1 MSITSTGENGRVKSL
16 WTSLRNV
23 SEGLVDMRTLPVAIG
38 LILLI
43 VFFSLES
50 DVFLTSRNLTNLL
63 SQSVVTGIM
72 ALGLIF
78 VLLVGEIDLS
88 VAAISGVTSVL
99 MAKLIMD
106 FGFPPSVAIAIAFLA
121 GAGIGGLSARW
132 ITWMRVPSFVVT
144 LGVGLVLNGV
154 QLALLPETGR
164 YNLLGTG
171 IENVAGTSLKGPPAW
186 IALALLVLVMLTIRF
201 TAYRQRVAAGL
212 AAPFFAAVVLPLLP
226 LLFIGIVGVALLD
239 LHNGVPVPVI
249 IFTALLVVASYLTQE
264 TRIGLYLY
272 AVGDNIEAARRS
284 GIRPQAVKLFAFM
297 VAGALAALAGL
308 LASSRIL
315 GVSVSSG
322 GGIGGGSLLL
332 ESIAAAVIGGVSLF
346 GGKGRVSAA
355 VFGALIIG
363 TVSNGL
369 NLMGVGNEIR
379 LVVTGFLLVL
389 AVSVDRVIERF
400 AGPLSRD

>member
-1 MSITSTGENGRVKSL
+1 M
-16 WTSLRNV
+16 
-23 SEGLVDMRTLPVAIG
+23 
-38 LILLI
+38 I
-43 VFFSLES
+43 V
-50 DVFLTSRNLTNLL
+50 
-63 SQSVVTGIM
+63 
-72 ALGLIF
+72 
-78 VLLVGEIDLS
+78 
-88 VAAISGVTSVL
+88 
-99 MAKLIMD
+99 
-106 FGFPPSVAIAIAFLA
+106 
-121 GAGIGGLSARW
+121 IGG
-132 ITWMRVPSFVVT
+132 I
-144 LGVGLVLNGV
+144 
-154 QLALLPETGR
+154 
-164 YNLLGTG
+164 
-171 IENVAGTSLKGPPAW
+171 
-186 IALALLVLVMLTIRF
+186 
-201 TAYRQRVAAGL
+201 
-212 AAPFFAAVVLPLLP
+212 
-226 LLFIGIVGVALLD
+226 GVALLD
-239 LHNGVPVPVI
+239 LHNGVPVPVVL
-249 IFTALLVVASYLTQE
+249 FTALLVVAGYLTQE

-272 AVGDNIEAARRS
+272 AVGDNIEAARRA
-284 GIRPQAVKLFAFM
+284 GIRPQTVKLFAFM

-308 LASSRIL
+308 LAASRIL

>member
-1 MSITSTGENGRVKSL
+1 MSIISTGRDSREKSI
-16 WTSLRNV
+16 WAGLRNAC
-23 SEGLVDMRTLPVAIG
+23 EGVLDMRTLPVAIG
-38 LILLI
+38 LVLLI
-43 VFFSLES
+43 AFFSFQS

-99 MAKLIMD
+99 LAKLIMD
-106 FGFPPSVAIAIAFLA
+106 FGFPPALAVAVAVLV

-144 LGVGLVLNGV
+144 LGVGLVLNGL

-171 IENVAGTSLKGPPAW
+171 IENVAGASLKGPPAW
-186 IALALLVLVMLTIRF
+186 IALGLLVLVMAAMRF
-201 TAYRQRVAAGL
+201 TAYRQRSTAGL
-212 AAPFFAAVVLPLLP
+212 APSLVTAVVLPLLP
-226 LLFIGIVGVALLD
+226 LIVIGGIGVALLD
-239 LHNGVPVPVI
+239 LHNGVPVPVVL
-249 IFTALLVVASYLTQE
+249 FTALLVVAGYLTQE

-272 AVGDNIEAARRS
+272 AVGDNIEAARRA
-284 GIRPQAVKLFAFM
+284 GIRPQTVKLFAFM

-308 LASSRIL
+308 LAASRIL